1 MWGSHEMVDIDI
13 THIYNGI
20 SFLLLGYPPP
30 ITSWVLH
37 LSMKPGG
44 FVGARF
50 FNFFYKVIDDRMV

>member
-1 MWGSHEMVDIDI
+1 MVDIDI